1 MRASRLVS
9 ILIQLQLNPRV
20 SAARLARDLEVSKRT
35 IYRDIDQ
42 LALAGV
48 PVYAD
53 PGRDGGFALLEGYRT
68 RLSGLSRDET
78 LAAALL
84 DAGAAAADLGLGPA
98 ARDAR
103 RKLIASLPDSAL
115 SQARHLAAR
124 IHIDPIGWYGQPGA
138 PANLL
143 LVKEAV
149 LDERMIR
156 FGYASWKGDVRR
168 TAGPL
173 GLVLKGGR
181 WYLVAVCGSQVRTYR
196 VDSITGPEK
205 LDRPVRRPAGF
216 DLAAHWQQSSARFE
230 QSILAQRAAVL
241 LTEAGVKLFE
251 ANRHTRIDPPPQ
263 PVPGRP
269 GWLRAEVP
277 LEDSPHGVR
286 DVLALGPQIEV
297 LAPASLRRAVAM
309 AAQAILDLHAQLAA
323 VDDSCVNR

>member
-124 IHIDPIGWYGQPGA
+124 IHIDPVGWYGQPGA
-138 PANLL
+138 PANLS

-149 LDERMIR
+149 LDETMIA
-156 FGYASWKGDVRR
+156 FGYASWKGAVRR
-168 TAGPL
+168 TVGPL

-181 WYLVAVCGSQVRTYR
+181 WYLVATCGSQIRTYR
-196 VDSITGPEK
+196 VDSITSPER
-205 LDRPVRRPAGF
+205 LDRPVRRPPGF
-216 DLAAHWQQSSARFE
+216 DLAAHWQEASTRFE
-230 QSILAQRAAVL
+230 QAILAQRATVL
-241 LTEAGVKLFE
+241 LTEAGAKLFE
-251 ANRHTRIDPPPQ
+251 ANRHSPITPPPQ
-263 PVPGRP
+263 PVPDRP
-269 GWLRAEVP
+269 GWLRADVAI
-277 LEDSPHGVR
+277 EDSPHGVR

-297 LAPASLRRAVAM
+297 LAPVSLRQAVAA
-309 AAQAILDLHAQLAA
+309 AAQALVHLHAGPPAL
-323 VDDSCVNR
+323 DDSCVNR